1 MLLLEYLERE
11 YNKYLAAV
19 SLPPV
24 PSVKDFVKWSAQ
36 YLIDNPPS
44 GITPAGITLANG
56 VTLEVV
62 SGGSMPL
69 DYSSVNLF
77 GVPSA
82 PRGDAMSNDAGHTV
96 NLFDSGL

>member
-11 YNKYLAAV
+11 YSKANQAELRQE
-19 SLPPV
+19 
-24 PSVKDFVKWSAQ
+24 SVKDFVKWSAQ
-36 YLIDNPPS
+36 YLIANPPS

-77 GVPSA
+77 GAPSA
-82 PRGDAMSNDAGHTV
+82 PRGDAMPNDAGHTV

>member
-11 YNKYLAAV
+11 YSKANQAE
-19 SLPPV
+19 PRQE
-24 PSVKDFVKWSAQ
+24 SVRDFVKWSAQ
-36 YLIDNPPS
+36 YLITNPPS

-69 DYSSVNLF
+69 DYSSVSLF
-77 GVPSA
+77 GAPSA
-82 PRGDAMSNDAGHTV
+82 PRSDAMPRDAGHTV